1 MIVTR
6 HPGPELQPAGRV
18 GWDLGVLGVT
28 QHQLLRHPQ
37 RAALYL
43 LLKGGHGVALAGV
56 SEDQE
61 NVCVSDALLGPASEG
76 GDLVT
81 LVDHRV
87 VVILLGPQPG
97 AQLEVVAGVQGV
109 EAEVGLDEVRG
120 DGDGGAEV
128 GETEDQLLGD
138 VLQGNPVSHRDHG
151 HSGVTTRTCTVLW
164 HTTWGSGK
172 RK

>member
-18 GWDLGVLGVT
+18 GWYLGVLGVT

-43 LLKGGHGVALAGV
+43 LLKGGHGIALAGV

-61 NVCVSDALLGPASEG
+61 HVCVSDTLLGPASECG
-76 GDLVT
+76 HLVT

-87 VVILLGPQPG
+87 VVVLLGTQPG

-109 EAEVGLDEVRG
+109 VAEAGLDEVRG

-128 GETEDQLLGD
+128 GETEDQFLGD
-138 VLQGNPVSHRDHG
+138 VLQRNSVCHRDHG
-151 HSGVTTRTCTVLW
+151 HCGVTARPCTVLW
-164 HTTWGSGK
+164 DST
-172 RK
+172 